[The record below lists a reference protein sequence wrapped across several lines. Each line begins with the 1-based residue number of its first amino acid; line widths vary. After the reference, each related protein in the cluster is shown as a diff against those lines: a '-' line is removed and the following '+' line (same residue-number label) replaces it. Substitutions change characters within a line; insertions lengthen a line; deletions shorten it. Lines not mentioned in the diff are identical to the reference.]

1 MLEDAVLTCIWGDHW
16 SGFGG
21 QAFYVLLALMADRC
35 FLVVPIFRL
44 ERMFLQKYKHFYG
57 CIDYYFFHSYI
68 VQFLFLFFCFKMLIA
83 EVVFLLH
90 LVSTHVARIQTT
102 AIFWRE
108 STDTRRRRAC
118 PRTTFW
124 LQERKVSSICPA
136 LAFKLL
142 WLYPTDVYTKLAD
155 PVLLTPHYYTCIF

>member
-1 MLEDAVLTCIWGDHW
+1 
-16 SGFGG
+16 
-21 QAFYVLLALMADRC
+21 
-35 FLVVPIFRL
+35 
-44 ERMFLQKYKHFYG
+44 MFLQKYKHFYG

-108 STDTRRRRAC
+108 STETLDVA
-118 PRTTFW
+118 
-124 LQERKVSSICPA
+124 E
-136 LAFKLL
+136 LAPGQLFDFKKGKFRLFAQL
-142 WLYPTDVYTKLAD
+142 
-155 PVLLTPHYYTCIF
+155 